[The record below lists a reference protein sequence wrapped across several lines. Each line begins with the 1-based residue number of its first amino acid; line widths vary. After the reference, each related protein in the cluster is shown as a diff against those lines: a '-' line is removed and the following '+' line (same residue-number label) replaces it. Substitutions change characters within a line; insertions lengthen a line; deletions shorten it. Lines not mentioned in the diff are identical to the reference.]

1 MMKVNLRPR
10 HHHHNTKQGSSIII
24 AGGHNNMHHQVPVP
38 SSAHNPAVTDRLERV
53 TQHDSSK
60 EDTTTIDSLVKQPSK
75 CPFH

>member
-10 HHHHNTKQGSSIII
+10 HHHHNTKQSSIII
-24 AGGHNNMHHQVPVP
+24 ADGHNIHHQVPVP